1 MTQRIRNIYVV
12 VEGSSEKSFFTKLNS
27 YCSQMDIPV
36 SFKIENAEGHTL
48 KKVLGAVR
56 KAGRKIKKDPG
67 GVLTT
72 DVMVFLDY
80 DVFKRGEDLAPYNTR
95 LKRLYF
101 FEYSFEDFLVSLLPD
116 TQKQQWAQICE
127 QQSHYQTPMNAVAVE
142 TYIKAIFPNYRK
154 GDCPLCEISKEHIQ
168 RMRKD
173 HFREDI
179 SHAELLLLRYL
190 LLPCSSPKN

>member
-1 MTQRIRNIYVV
+1 MTQQIKNIYVV

-27 YCSQMDIPV
+27 YCAQMDIPV

-48 KKVLGAVR
+48 KKVLAAVKR
-56 KAGRKIKKDPG
+56 AGTKIKKDIR
-67 GVLTT
+67 GVLTA

-80 DVFKRGEDLAPYNTR
+80 DVFKRGEDIAPYNAR

-116 TQKQQWAQICE
+116 AQNQQWAQICE
-127 QQSHYQTPMNAVAVE
+127 QQGHYQMPMNAVAVE
-142 TYIKAIFPNYRK
+142 THIKTIFPNSRK

-179 SHAELLLLRYL
+179 SHAELLLLKYL
-190 LLPCSSPKN
+190 LFPCPSQKD